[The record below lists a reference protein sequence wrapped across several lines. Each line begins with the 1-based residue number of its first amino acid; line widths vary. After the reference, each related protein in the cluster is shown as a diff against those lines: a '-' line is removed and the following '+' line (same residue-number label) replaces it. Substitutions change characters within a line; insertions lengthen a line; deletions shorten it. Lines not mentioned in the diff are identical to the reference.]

1 MRINLLLPAAILLVL
16 GFQACN
22 KVSESFQRDIII
34 KPDSILLNIPII
46 PTTINVVKS
55 ADLPILLDLP
65 KEIKNGAPDFE
76 VKDIRNFRIV
86 TFRIDILADSIDIK
100 NNFGNIQETKLLA
113 TTGSKVDTVARYT
126 NPSNAVSGSVILNP
140 LISGN
145 ALRDLM
151 TNSATKFNVQFKA
164 RTETTV
170 ALKSKV
176 TSVYT
181 LTLSK

>member
-34 KPDSILLNIPII
+34 RPDSILLNIPII
-46 PTTINVVKS
+46 PTTITPVKS

-65 KEIKNGAPDFE
+65 KEIKDGAPDFE
-76 VKDIRNFRIV
+76 VKDIRDFKIIN
-86 TFRIDILADSIDIK
+86 FRIDILGDSIDVK

-113 TTGSKVDTVARYT
+113 TTGTKVDTVARFT
-126 NPSNAVSGSVILNP
+126 NPSNGPSGNITLTP

-145 ALRDLM
+145 ALRDLI

-170 ALKSKV
+170 ALKSKI
-176 TSVYT
+176 TSAYT